1 MIQVEVLWVVPP
13 CDVVVGY
20 RRFGEPCYLH
30 IQGEVKIN
38 AAWISETSVSYHNI
52 TRRQNPGELDWIEL
66 DQDGAHWWVLTD
78 TVMNFQFT

>member
-1 MIQVEVLWVVPP
+1 VNSTELSFEAFTSVMIQVEVLWVVPP

-52 TRRQNPGELDWIEL
+52 TRRQNPGELDL
-66 DQDGAHWWVLTD
+66 KSHRR
-78 TVMNFQFT
+78 